1 MKIRSDFVSNSS
13 SSSFIVKG
21 DVKRA
26 IKMLDDLGEIPY
38 PVDSNLSFMVTYK
51 HRDASEIYD
60 KLLETKYELNSM
72 NYWDEDRKDDP
83 ENIEYCYVNL
93 YVLVE
98 ALKDNNP
105 VLDKILN
112 FSIVSSENDTMAMI
126 VLNMLYKYFQKKGF
140 EVDASETEVDFLE
153 NEVINK
159 RNFLLNLINEITNN
173 TKGCKKKCHEN

>member
-21 DVKRA
+21 DVKKA
-26 IKMLDDLGEIPY
+26 IKLLDNLGEIPY

-51 HRDASEIYD
+51 HKDASEIYD

-72 NYWDEDRKDDP
+72 NYWDEDRKYDP
-83 ENIEYCYVNL
+83 ESIEYCYINL
-93 YVLVE
+93 YDLVQ
-98 ALKDNNP
+98 AVNDKNP
-105 VLDKILN
+105 ALDKILN
-112 FSIVSSENDTMAMI
+112 FSIVTSENDTMAMI

-159 RNFLLNLINEITNN
+159 RNFLLNLINEITN
-173 TKGCKKKCHEN
+173 TKGSKKKCQEN